1 MFLSFACQHNPGE
14 KTAKQ
19 FKTISIVP
27 KYPHPR
33 LVKTTG
39 KKPQRAPREI
49 KGGFEAER
57 MILMNL
63 GSASGRRIYL
73 NTLGP
78 KEQTGGGYLNTRDA
92 VLSEL

>member
-1 MFLSFACQHNPGE
+1 MVFLSFACWHNPGE

-19 FKTISIVP
+19 FKNISIVP

-49 KGGFEAER
+49 KE
-57 MILMNL
+57 
-63 GSASGRRIYL
+63 
-73 NTLGP
+73 
-78 KEQTGGGYLNTRDA
+78 
-92 VLSEL
+92 VLKQNA